1 MKYLF
6 ALILAFRDV
15 NALSLRG
22 ETPESSTA
30 TARRRSVRVKQHDG
44 NEGAALTASDECN
57 SSDDGGAGGSRTQE
71 ESGVTASSS
80 ESERDVNDAREIST
94 QDSKGKIPTIPMCLQ
109 YCDLKTT
116 DPALNKCNFLQRM
129 FVNHEELV
137 FISAWPLILLA
148 TYFMQTTGGWGST
161 MWYAMFYNLC
171 FFMVSFVLKKT
182 CPCSIRFIKK

>member
-6 ALILAFRDV
+6 ALILAFGDIT
-15 NALSLRG
+15 ALSLRA
-22 ETPESSTA
+22 ETPESSTT
-30 TARRRSVRVKQHDG
+30 TARRRSTRLKQHEG
-44 NEGAALTASDECN
+44 NEGAASATSHESN
-57 SSDDGGAGGSRTQE
+57 NNDDGGAGGSRTQE

-94 QDSKGKIPTIPMCLQ
+94 QDSKGKISTIPMCLQ

-129 FVNHEELV
+129 FVNHEEFV
-137 FISAWPLILLA
+137 FISAWPIILLA
-148 TYFMQTTGGWGST
+148 TFFMQTTGGWGST